1 MRFGFDPSGFHA
13 LYSIIAIIM
22 WAGAALFSAE
32 YLYKTEEHESA
43 LNRGPD
49 GLRPKS
55 LSRRIY
61 YISMFITF
69 FATVMIFLSND
80 LYTLFIF
87 FEIMSLT
94 SYIWVAFEQD
104 KESLR
109 AASTYLAVAVIG
121 GLVMLMGIFMLY
133 NLAGT
138 LDITELREYCAPVMK
153 YAISERA
160 FRGREGASFLGEV
173 GNRYRDMFIAGLC
186 LLFGFGAKA
195 GAFPL
200 HIWLPKA
207 HPVAPAPL
215 SALLSGILTK
225 TGIFGCFILSC
236 NIFIADD
243 LWGCIVLITGLL
255 TMLAGAVLAVFSV
268 NIKRT
273 LACSSVSQIGF
284 ILTGLGMY
292 SLLGKEGNLAISGA
306 LLHAVNH
313 SLFKLVLFLAAGA
326 VFMNAHSLNL
336 NDIRGFGRNKRVL
349 KAAFASGALGIAG
362 VPFFSGYIS
371 KTLIHEAILEYHEGL
386 SSKEMVSYILS
397 PASVK
402 RVEWIFIFSGACTVA
417 YMLKLFISVFVE
429 KNSDETRQKEYDEMG
444 DSYMTGLSKAV
455 LILPA
460 IIFPLFG
467 TFPGIFMNRIALWC
481 SELLNTGPLT
491 VSYFSLENLKGG
503 VISIVLGVIIYFFV
517 IRGLLT
523 DVKKGETIFLGDLVM
538 ETEVMEASYIDKV
551 MAREDFE
558 YVNRWPEKL
567 DLEELVY
574 RPILLKV
581 LPAAF
586 GFVCRVLDSIVDFIV
601 VVLRKTVFKDSEI
614 PCELS
619 EGNNLTLLLGN
630 AADLMERILNRTIY
644 RRNPREHV
652 DHPHAYAMK
661 YEELME
667 NEVII
672 LRSMSFGL
680 ILFCLGLMVTVIYLL
695 LK

>member
-1 MRFGFDPSGFHA
+1 MSLSFDISGFHA
-13 LYSIIAIIM
+13 LYSIIAVIM
-22 WAGAALFSAE
+22 WAGAALFSLE
-32 YLYKTEEHESA
+32 YLLKTEAHD
-43 LNRGPD
+43 LQPNR
-49 GLRPKS
+49 
-55 LSRRIY
+55 RRLY

-69 FATVMIFLSND
+69 LATVFIFLSRD

-87 FEIMSLT
+87 FEVMSLT
-94 SYIWVAFEQD
+94 SYVWVAFERD

-133 NLAGT
+133 DLAGT
-138 LDITELREYCAPVMK
+138 LDIDGLREYCAPLMK
-153 YAISERA
+153 YAVSERA
-160 FRGREGASFLGEV
+160 FRGREGAAFLGEV
-173 GNRYRDMFIAGLC
+173 GNRYRDMFAAGLC

-225 TGIFGCFILSC
+225 TGIFGCFILCCS
-236 NIFIADD
+236 IFVADD
-243 LWGCIVLITGLL
+243 LWGCIVLIIGLL
-255 TMLAGAVLAVFSV
+255 TMLVGAVLAIFSI

-284 ILTGLGMY
+284 ILTGLGIY
-292 SLLGKEGNLAISGA
+292 CLLGREGNLAVSGA

-313 SLFKLVLFLAAGA
+313 SLFKLVLFIAAGA
-326 VFMNAHSLNL
+326 VFMNTHSLNL
-336 NDIRGFGRNKRVL
+336 NDIRGFGRNKTVL
-349 KAAFASGALGIAG
+349 KAVFASGALGIAG
-362 VPFFSGYIS
+362 VPLFSGYIS
-371 KTLIHEAILEYHEGL
+371 KTLIHEAILEYYEGL
-386 SSKEMVSYILS
+386 SSGEMVSYILS

-402 RVEWIFIFSGACTVA
+402 HVEWIFIISGACTVA

-429 KNSDETRQKEYDEMG
+429 KNSDEERQRKYDAMAG
-444 DSYMTGLSKAV
+444 SYMTGLSKWV

-460 IIFPLFG
+460 VLFPLFG
-467 TFPGIFMNRIALWC
+467 SFPGVFMNRIALWC
-481 SELLNTGPLT
+481 SGLLNTEPLS
-491 VSYFSLENLKGG
+491 VNYFSAENLKGG
-503 VISIVLGVIIYFFV
+503 LISIIIGLVIYFFV
-517 IRGLLT
+517 IRGLLM
-523 DVKKGETIFLGDLVM
+523 DVKKGEKVFLGDMVM
-538 ETEVMEASYIDKV
+538 ETEISEASYIDKV
-551 MAREDFE
+551 RPGGGFE
-558 YVNRWPEKL
+558 YVNCWPEKL

-574 RPILLKV
+574 RPLLLKV
-581 LPAAF
+581 LPAVF

-601 VVLRKTVFKDSEI
+601 VALRKTVFKDSEI

-619 EGNNLTLLLGN
+619 EGNGFTLFLGN
-630 AADLMERILNRTIY
+630 AADLMETVLNHTVH

-652 DHPHAYAMK
+652 DHPHAFAMK

-667 NEVII
+667 NEFII

-695 LK
+695 FK

>member
-1 MRFGFDPSGFHA
+1 MRSGFDFTGFHA
-13 LYSIIAIIM
+13 LYSIIAVIM
-22 WAGAALFSAE
+22 WAGAALFSIE
-32 YLYKTEEHESA
+32 YLSRTEEHEKA
-43 LNRGPD
+43 HAAGAGAHPE
-49 GLRPKS
+49 P
-55 LSRRIY
+55 LSRKVY

-69 FATVMIFLSND
+69 LATVLIFLSKN
-80 LYTLFIF
+80 LYILFIF
-87 FEIMSLT
+87 FEVMSLT

-138 LDITELREYCAPVMK
+138 LDIDGLREYCAPLMK
-153 YAISERA
+153 YAVSERA
-160 FRGREGASFLGEV
+160 FRGRESASFLGAV
-173 GNRYRDMFIAGLC
+173 GRRYRDMFIAGLC
-186 LLFGFGAKA
+186 MLFGFGAKA

-225 TGIFGCFILSC
+225 TGIFGCFILCC

-243 LWGCIVLITGLL
+243 LWGCIVMITGLL
-255 TMLAGAVLAVFSV
+255 TMLVGGVLAIFPL

-292 SLLGKEGNLAISGA
+292 CLLGEEGNLAVSGA

-313 SLFKLVLFLAAGA
+313 SLFKLVLFMAAGA
-326 VFMNAHSLNL
+326 VFMNTHSLDL
-336 NDIRGFGRNKRVL
+336 NDIRGFGRNKGVL
-349 KAAFASGALGIAG
+349 RAVFASGALGIAG

-386 SSKEMVSYILS
+386 SSGEMVSYILS

-402 RVEWIFIFSGACTVA
+402 RAEWIFILSGACTVA
-417 YMLKLFISVFVE
+417 YMLKLFIAVFVE
-429 KNSDETRQKEYDEMG
+429 KNRDDERQREYDGMAG
-444 DSYMTGLSKAV
+444 SCLTGLSKAV
-455 LILPA
+455 LIIPA
-460 IIFPLFG
+460 VLFPLFG
-467 TFPGIFMNRIALWC
+467 IFPRVFMNRMALWC
-481 SELLNTGPLT
+481 SELLNTQPLS
-491 VSYFSLENLKGG
+491 VDYFSFENLKGS
-503 VISIVLGVIIYFFV
+503 VISIIIGVIIYFFV

-523 DVKKGETIFLGDLVM
+523 DVKKSEPVFLGDLVM
-538 ETEVMEASYIDKV
+538 EAEVPEAFYLDKV
-551 MAREDFE
+551 KPGEGFE
-558 YVNRWPEKL
+558 YVDRWPEKL
-567 DLEELVY
+567 DLEEVVY
-574 RPILLKV
+574 RPLLLKV
-581 LPAAF
+581 FPAVF

-601 VVLRKTVFKDSEI
+601 VALRKTVFKDSEI
-614 PCELS
+614 PHELS
-619 EGNNLTLLLGN
+619 EGNGVTLLLGN
-630 AADLMERILNRTIY
+630 MADIMETVLNHTIR

-652 DHPHAYAMK
+652 DHPHTFAMK
-661 YEELME
+661 YEELVE
-667 NEVII
+667 NEFII